1 MASTSP
7 AISSGCAPKSVPDRC
22 VLDTDVVIAALDRAD
37 AHHAAAAR
45 AFEHWAGDEV
55 ELLLCTVN
63 YAEALVRPA
72 EDERSL
78 RAAVDAIAGL
88 GIRLLAPDA
97 ALARNAARQRSRGI
111 SLADGFALATAE
123 RSGAHLASFDKRVRR
138 ALRPAGLRLCPA
150 LR

>member
-1 MASTSP
+1 MSA
-7 AISSGCAPKSVPDRC
+7 C

-37 AHHAAAAR
+37 AHHRAAAA
-45 AFEHWAGDEV
+45 AFARFADEQV

-72 EDERSL
+72 ADERDL
-78 RAAVDAIAGL
+78 RAAVNAIALL

-97 ALARNAARQRSRGI
+97 ALARNAARRRGLGV

-123 RSGAHLASFDKRVRR
+123 RADADLASFDKRVRR
-138 ALRPAGLRLCPA
+138 ALDTAGLRLSPA
-150 LR
+150 LAL

>member
-1 MASTSP
+1 
-7 AISSGCAPKSVPDRC
+7 VPDRC

-37 AHHAAAAR
+37 THHVAAAR
-45 AFEHWAGDEV
+45 AFEHWAADEV
-55 ELLLCTVN
+55 DLLLCTVN

-97 ALARNAARQRSRGI
+97 ALARNAARHRGRGI

-123 RSGAHLASFDKRVRR
+123 RSEAHIASFDKRVRR
-138 ALRPAGLRLCPA
+138 ALRSAGLRLCPG
-150 LR
+150 LH

>member
-1 MASTSP
+1 MTA
-7 AISSGCAPKSVPDRC
+7 C

-37 AHHAAAAR
+37 AHHPAAAA
-45 AFEHWAGDEV
+45 AFARLAGAQS

-72 EDERSL
+72 EDERSM
-78 RAAVDAIAGL
+78 RAAVDAIASL

-97 ALARNAARQRSRGI
+97 ALARTAARRRGFGV

-123 RSGAHLASFDKRVRR
+123 RADADVATFDKRVRR
-138 ALRPAGLRLCPA
+138 ALDSTGLSLSPA
-150 LR
+150 LAP